1 VLPIPPAHRGP
12 MVSSLIWSLS
22 SPSATLPYLKPN
34 PWPTPALSQGTKR
47 GMSSL
52 RKRPTVQES
61 EDESLARFHRAVRDE
76 SELTIDL
83 WSLPLDTLGVSILP
97 SEPRI
102 LTLYVNEDV
111 HIPSFPARVEDVTLR
126 GHLALLR
133 DNVLN
138 TLKNIMRCAAFL
150 PFPY

>member
-1 VLPIPPAHRGP
+1 
-12 MVSSLIWSLS
+12 
-22 SPSATLPYLKPN
+22 
-34 PWPTPALSQGTKR
+34 
-47 GMSSL
+47 MSSL